1 MPIVCYTFYTPISKS
16 PSAIYQQEHTL
27 GLQLLQKGLEHFY
40 HISLTLP
47 EIESYLLRK
56 KNGKPY
62 LKDYPEIFFNISH
75 CPGLVVCAFH
85 SRPIGADCELPDRFA
100 PILLEKILSSSE
112 QELFH
117 MYRIDPRQEEEYF
130 FRFWTLKEAY
140 VKYSGIGVDTDLT
153 AFSFFFHHTNE
164 QLQITCSDPAVTC
177 FQHKM
182 ENGQILSLCFE
193 TSPKDISS
201 DLELDHELD
210 QTWISPILYHI
221 DL

>member
-27 GLQLLQKGLEHFY
+27 GLRLLQNGLKRFY
-40 HISLTLP
+40 HIHLTLP
-47 EIESYLLRK
+47 EIESSLLRK

-75 CPGLVVCAFH
+75 CDGLAVCAFH
-85 SRPIGADCELPDRFA
+85 NRPIGADCELPGYFA
-100 PILLEKILSSSE
+100 PILLEKILSPSE
-112 QELFH
+112 KELFH
-117 MYRIDPRQEEEYF
+117 TSHHTSHTDPCQKEESF

-153 AFSFFFHHTNE
+153 AFSFSFHHTNG

-193 TSPKDISS
+193 TSPHGSS
-201 DLELDHELD
+201 THL
-210 QTWISPILYHI
+210 INAF
-221 DL
+221 